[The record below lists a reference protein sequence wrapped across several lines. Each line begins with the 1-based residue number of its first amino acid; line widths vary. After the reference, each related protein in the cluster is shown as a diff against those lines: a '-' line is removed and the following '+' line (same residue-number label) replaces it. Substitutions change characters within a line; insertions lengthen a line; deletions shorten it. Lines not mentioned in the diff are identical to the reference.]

1 MSTER
6 GIAYGGRPLWQR
18 SPRSSPSRGKPGTW
32 RRRAGGFDGIRQGGL
47 HNARHRNCTERHQQ
61 KSRLNHWR
69 AGCGES
75 RMSGSEGGR
84 RKSAPI
90 TRSNSPAAYPTRGRA
105 ADGQAVRQ
113 PGARRPRQAA
123 YSGGPVRTPSRSY
136 AGPGSDGSFHRHAP
150 ANGHSDARCHGRA
163 HRDLYAGANRH
174 RHANSNRHRYAS
186 ANCHRYADANR

>member
-90 TRSNSPAAYPTRGRA
+90 TRSNSPAAYPT
-105 ADGQAVRQ
+105 Q
-113 PGARRPRQAA
+113 PGRLYLHPASQLRSPKTPKCSLPHRSPWRPFGHRWRCPTSLR
-123 YSGGPVRTPSRSY
+123 YSDSILWWSGRSLEC
-136 AGPGSDGSFHRHAP
+136 SCR
-150 ANGHSDARCHGRA
+150 
-163 HRDLYAGANRH
+163 
-174 RHANSNRHRYAS
+174 
-186 ANCHRYADANR
+186 